1 MTKLP
6 PRSLV
11 IEWDQKLRESG
22 FIDIEDRDSPR
33 EMLKSWH
40 STLFIHRFDQERF
53 SARQQYFELVTQFLH
68 SYEFD
73 SELEREIWF
82 LHSEG
87 KSLREIAKITGQVS
101 KDGALKIIR
110 KLLRAMKDGTTSGH

>member
-1 MTKLP
+1 MVGKP
-6 PRSLV
+6 PKELQNH
-11 IEWDQKLRESG
+11 WYQKLKENG
-22 FIDIEDRDSPR
+22 FNDIEDTSSPR

-40 STLFIHRFDQERF
+40 STLFIHRYEKERF
-53 SARQQYFELVTQFLH
+53 TARQQYFEIVTQFLH
-68 SYEFD
+68 SHEFE

-87 KSLREIAKITGQVS
+87 KSLREIATITGEVS

-110 KLLRAMKDGTTSGH
+110 KLLRSMKDGTTSGH